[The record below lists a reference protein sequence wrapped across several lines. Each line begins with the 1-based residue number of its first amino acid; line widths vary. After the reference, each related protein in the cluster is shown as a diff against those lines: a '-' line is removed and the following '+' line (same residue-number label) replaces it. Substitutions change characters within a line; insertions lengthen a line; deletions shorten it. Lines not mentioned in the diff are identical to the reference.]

1 MSAYD
6 TLSGHIECWRADRPS
21 EWIMDEFILKARK
34 LEAQLDALKEENAAL
49 RANIVELEEEL
60 GGWMKSHDEVNA
72 RCIALSER
80 YE

>member
-1 MSAYD
+1 MSIKRYELLD
-6 TLSGHIECWRADRPS
+6 LTSDDGPRAMVNEYEEGTYVLHADHVA
-21 EWIMDEFILKARK
+21 EVAALKARI
-34 LEAQLDALKEENAAL
+34 A
-49 RANIVELEEEL
+49 ELEEEL